1 MHNPPPK
8 TVVVVGASPNPER
21 YSNKAVRALLDHGH
35 RVIPVH
41 PAVSEIHG
49 IPVARSLEEVNE
61 EVDTVTLYVSAAIS
75 SKLQDTLLDLHPG
88 RVIFNPGTENTDLRI
103 ALERENIECLE
114 ACTLVMLAT
123 GQF

>member
-1 MHNPPPK
+1 MTDTNK
-8 TVVVVGASPNPER
+8 ETVVVVGASPNPER

-35 RVIPVH
+35 KVIPIH
-41 PAVSEIHG
+41 PAVKEVCG
-49 IPVARSLEEVNE
+49 IPVVASLEEIDM
-61 EVDTVTLYVSAAIS
+61 EVDTVTLYVNAAQS
-75 SKLQDTLLDLHPG
+75 SKLTDALLELHPG
-88 RVIFNPGTENTDLRI
+88 RVIFNPGAENTALRI